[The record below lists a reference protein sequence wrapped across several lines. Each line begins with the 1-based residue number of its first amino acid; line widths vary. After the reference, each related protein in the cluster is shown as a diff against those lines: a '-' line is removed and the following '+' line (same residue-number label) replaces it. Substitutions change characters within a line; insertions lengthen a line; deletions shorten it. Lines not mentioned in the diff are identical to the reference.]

1 MFLSICLGELKE
13 RTVLGQFR
21 SNRLQM
27 FLKIGVLKDFAIFT
41 GKPLCWNFFLINLQ
55 SERSAT
61 SLRTE
66 PVDASAS
73 SSLPWSLK
81 LLILILSTT
90 PSKIVLFKEI
100 GSHSS
105 YGGSSPPSL
114 FKAPTPWPSLPP
126 FLKFLFPLPSSVP
139 PPFKVFYTFPPPSR
153 NPLLSSSN
161 QRTFLG
167 LNKYQKS
174 DFTSSTVAFYQKSIF
189 NLLNAFTNRFS

>member
-1 MFLSICLGELKE
+1 MFLSIFLGELKE

-41 GKPLCWNFFLINLQ
+41 GKPLCWNFFLIHLQ
-55 SERSAT
+55 SQRSAT

-81 LLILILSTT
+81 LLILILSTA

-105 YGGSSPPSL
+105 YGGSSPPPL

-126 FLKFLFPLPSSVP
+126 FLKFLFPLPS
-139 PPFKVFYTFPPPSR
+139 FLFH
-153 NPLLSSSN
+153 PLL
-161 QRTFLG
+161 R
-167 LNKYQKS
+167 Y
-174 DFTSSTVAFYQKSIF
+174 FTRSPHPHATPSCPHLINEPSLV
-189 NLLNAFTNRFS
+189 